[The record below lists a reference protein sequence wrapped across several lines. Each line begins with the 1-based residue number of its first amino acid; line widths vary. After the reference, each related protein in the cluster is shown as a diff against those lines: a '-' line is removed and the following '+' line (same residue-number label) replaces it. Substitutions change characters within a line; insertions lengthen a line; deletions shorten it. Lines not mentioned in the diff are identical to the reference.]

1 MPFDAMMS
9 NPQAF
14 FGAPVTSQPENPQ
27 EGEVYM
33 DTNTNMLRMYVNG
46 QWITPG
52 IDNIPQLEPG
62 MPIEVAIRK
71 HQKVIA
77 ELIGIITDL
86 QLRVKELEG
95 IVGTENRFKNIV
107 REIQDGEEND

>member
-14 FGAPVTSQPENPQ
+14 FGTPVTSQPENPQ

-52 IDNIPQLEPG
+52 IDNIPQLSPG
-62 MPIEVAIRK
+62 ETFDSAIKK
-71 HQKVIA
+71 HQTVIK

-86 QLRVKELEG
+86 QLRVKELES

-107 REIQDGEEND
+107 REIQDGEEDG